1 MRSHS
6 PIRSSPNFGEYQTA
20 TYSGS
25 GPVRNV
31 LPRLRSRTSS
41 ACSLDQPDW
50 PLPAAKW
57 KASIETPGRRLMY
70 ST

>member
-6 PIRSSPNFGEYQTA
+6 PIRSRPAPAEYQTA

-41 ACSLDQPDW
+41 ECSRDQPYC
-50 PLPAAKW
+50 PRPAAKW
-57 KASIETPGRRLMY
+57 KASTETPGRRLMY